1 MYKIRENADREK
13 CILLIPAMLDAH
25 FPLLKYA
32 FYSKNYHPVI
42 LKNEKDIT
50 DIGLKYV
57 NNDMCY
63 PIILNAG
70 QMIAALQSGKYDL
83 NRTKLLM
90 PTAGDACRGSN
101 YLHVLK
107 AAVRKAGFP
116 QAQVLS
122 LNIQGL
128 EKGEQMKLE
137 PDMVW
142 RALFGLFYGDILML
156 LLNQV
161 RPN

>member
-1 MYKIRENADREK
+1 MRFIQKLSSGD
-13 CILLIPAMLDAH
+13 
-25 FPLLKYA
+25 F
-32 FYSKNYHPVI
+32 
-42 LKNEKDIT
+42 KNETDIT

-107 AAVRKAGFP
+107 AAVRKQDFR
-116 QAQVLS
+116 
-122 LNIQGL
+122 
-128 EKGEQMKLE
+128 KL
-137 PDMVW
+137 
-142 RALFGLFYGDILML
+142 RYC
-156 LLNQV
+156 
-161 RPN
+161 R

>member
-107 AAVRKAGFP
+107 AASESRISAGSGI
-116 QAQVLS
+116 VVKHS
-122 LNIQGL
+122 GI
-128 EKGEQMKLE
+128 GEGGADE
-137 PDMVW
+137 
-142 RALFGLFYGDILML
+142 AGT
-156 LLNQV
+156 
-161 RPN
+161 

>member
-1 MYKIRENADREK
+1 M
-13 CILLIPAMLDAH
+13 
-25 FPLLKYA
+25 
-32 FYSKNYHPVI
+32 I

-101 YLHVLK
+101 
-107 AAVRKAGFP
+107 
-116 QAQVLS
+116 
-122 LNIQGL
+122 
-128 EKGEQMKLE
+128 
-137 PDMVW
+137 
-142 RALFGLFYGDILML
+142 
-156 LLNQV
+156 
-161 RPN
+161 

>member
-1 MYKIRENADREK
+1 MYRIKENEDRERF
-13 CILLIPAMLDAH
+13 ILLIPAMLDAH

-42 LKNEKDIT
+42 LKNEKNIT
-50 DIGLKYV
+50 EVGLKYV

-101 YLHVLK
+101 YMYVLK
-107 AAVRKAGFP
+107 TAVQKAGFS
-116 QAQVLS
+116 QVQVLS

-128 EKGEQMKLE
+128 EKGEQIKLE
-137 PDMVW
+137 PDMIVLW
-142 RALFGLFYGDILML
+142 
-156 LLNQV
+156 
-161 RPN
+161 